1 MSIRIS
7 FFAKSSREK
16 VERYPPMVVSLLR
29 ECKSVDLVVLH
40 PLFLC
45 IDYLFPFAAG
55 GADMGGLRM
64 MP

>member
-1 MSIRIS
+1 
-7 FFAKSSREK
+7 
-16 VERYPPMVVSLLR
+16 MVVSILR
-29 ECKSVDLVVLH
+29 ECKSVDLAVLH